1 MVHGVS
7 KGKVGLIKYL
17 ERYLPKGHA
26 QDISTRL
33 KDWPKGM
40 RSLLTIVSHPENPFV
55 QENALLK
62 LAAELLG
69 DKHSGWLNCDG
80 LGLDSVSVDCGDWS
94 KIQHP
99 DTTLTLTVKAPNTIL
114 HPWNEKPSWCSVEIA
129 WAYRLGRL
137 LRSAIIGESDFTT
150 RFLPVREEQFDRYRG
165 LQSSWYKRRLGLMP
179 LSRGLGEE
187 PTPISPWL
195 NELVMRLLQ
204 WPGLEINRTDIQG
217 FAAVRQPS
225 DLLKLVKARLAE
237 QGRIYGRQSNLP
249 AYLLPVECSPK
260 SNLREFKVALVQTLM
275 PRDSN
280 FSSSDP
286 LMWTA
291 SHRARHRAHL
301 AAMCRLLGQQLAAS
315 RFANRKT
322 SAQQKNQLDL
332 IVFPELAIHPDDMWL
347 LHRLSDSTGALI
359 FAGQTFV
366 EHPYLKKP
374 INRAVWLLRQESP
387 AGRQIIRAYQG
398 KQHGIPW
405 ELSSGVEGHR
415 PYQVIVQLKDQS
427 GAEAK
432 LTGAVCYDATDL
444 KLGADMRDISDG
456 FVIAAL
462 NPDIN
467 TFDNMIAALQFHM
480 YQPVML
486 ANTGQYGGSSAHAP
500 WKAHYERQIAHVHGN
515 NQAVISIFG
524 VDLLAFQNTRKIEP
538 QKDKKAAPAGFKGR
552 NLGAAS

>member
-1 MVHGVS
+1 MQHGVG
-7 KGKVGLIKYL
+7 KGKAGWIKYL

-26 QDISTRL
+26 QDTSARL
-33 KDWPKGM
+33 KDWPKGR
-40 RSLLTIVSHPENPFV
+40 RSLLSIVAHPENPFV

-62 LAAELLG
+62 LAAELL
-69 DKHSGWLNCDG
+69 KAEHSGCLDNDG
-80 LGLDSVSVDCGDWS
+80 LGLDWLSIECDDWN

-99 DTTLTLTVKAPNTIL
+99 DAPLALIVKAPNKIV
-114 HPWNEKPSWCSVEIA
+114 HPWNEKPSWCSEQMA

-150 RFLPVREEQFDRYRG
+150 RFFPLREEQFDRYRG
-165 LQSSWYKRRLGLMP
+165 LQSSWYKRRMGLMP

-204 WPGLEINRTDIQG
+204 WPGLEINRTDIEG
-217 FAAVRQPS
+217 FAEVRQPS

-237 QGRIYGRQSNLP
+237 QGRLYGRQSNLP

-275 PRDSN
+275 PRDSD
-280 FSSSDP
+280 FSNSDP
-286 LMWTA
+286 LLWTA
-291 SHRARHRAHL
+291 SYRARHRAHL

-315 RFANRKT
+315 QFAKRKT

-374 INRAVWLLRQESP
+374 INRAVWLLRQESA

-405 ELSSGVEGHR
+405 ELSCGVEGHR
-415 PYQVIVQLKDQS
+415 PYQVIVQLKDRS

-432 LTGAVCYDATDL
+432 LTGAVCYDSTDL
-444 KLGADMRDISDG
+444 KLSADMRDISDG

-467 TFDNMIAALQFHM
+467 TFDNMTAALQFHM

-515 NQAVISIFG
+515 NQAVISIFE
-524 VDLLAFQNTRKIEP
+524 VDLLAFKNTRKVDVPKE
-538 QKDKKAAPAGFKGR
+538 KKAAPAGFKGR
-552 NLGAAS
+552 TGA

>member
-1 MVHGVS
+1 MQHGVG
-7 KGKVGLIKYL
+7 KGKAGWIKHL

-26 QDISTRL
+26 QDTSVRL
-33 KDWPKGM
+33 KDWPKGR
-40 RSLLTIVSHPENPFV
+40 RSLLSIVAHPENPFV

-62 LAAELLG
+62 LAAELLKAECSRCL
-69 DKHSGWLNCDG
+69 DNDG
-80 LGLDSVSVDCGDWS
+80 LGLDWLSIECGDWN

-99 DTTLTLTVKAPNTIL
+99 DVPLTLIVKAPNKVV
-114 HPWNEKPSWCSVEIA
+114 HPWNEKPSWCSEEMA

-150 RFLPVREEQFDRYRG
+150 RFFPMREEQLDRYRG
-165 LQSSWYKRRLGLMP
+165 LQSSWYKRRMGLMP

-204 WPGLEINRTDIQG
+204 WPGLEINGTDIEG
-217 FAAVRQPS
+217 FAEVRQPS
-225 DLLKLVKARLAE
+225 DLLKFVKARLAE
-237 QGRIYGRQSNLP
+237 QGRLYGRHSNLP

-275 PRDSN
+275 PRDSD
-280 FSSSDP
+280 FSNGDP

-291 SHRARHRAHL
+291 SYRARHRAHL

-315 RFANRKT
+315 QFAKRKT

-332 IVFPELAIHPDDMWL
+332 IVFPELAVHPDDMWL

-366 EHPYLKKP
+366 EHHYLKKP
-374 INRAVWLLRQESP
+374 INRAVWLLRQESA

-398 KQHGIPW
+398 KQHGIPL
-405 ELSSGVEGHR
+405 ELSSGVAGHR
-415 PYQVIVQLKDQS
+415 PYQVIVKLKDHS
-427 GAEAK
+427 GAEAN

-444 KLGADMRDISDG
+444 KLSADMRDISDG

-467 TFDNMIAALQFHM
+467 TFDNMAAALQFHM
-480 YQPVML
+480 YQPIML

-515 NQAVISIFG
+515 NQAVISIFE
-524 VDLLAFQNTRKIEP
+524 VDLLAFKSI
-538 QKDKKAAPAGFKGR
+538 QKVDQPKEKKAAPAGFDGR
-552 NLGAAS
+552 NTGVA